1 MSSRHRRAAASAPT
15 DAKADWDEDGAEDF
29 FGDWEGDDDGEGRLV
44 RFAREYG
51 WRAYAIPVLTV
62 LTVLVLV
69 NMFQHPGSSVVA
81 PVGGADE
88 QTAAAAGTEE
98 AGDGGAHRE
107 PAELPEGEHRVEELP
122 PGGPFTPAGD
132 GTYRTVG
139 VPGLNVGE
147 GKELKMRYV
156 VEIENGV
163 DTTTYGGDGA
173 FSAMVDATLADP
185 RSWTNDPRF
194 GFEHVA
200 ADQEPDVKIRLTS
213 QATTKELC
221 GVNLDMETSC
231 RTTIT
236 GEDTVLLNEARWV
249 RGAVPFEGDIGRYRQ
264 YMINHE
270 VGHALGFA
278 SHEACREE
286 GALAPVMMQ
295 QTLSL
300 DNSQLHSFDP
310 EEVYPDDNKRCRT
323 NPWPYPRPAAK

>member
-1 MSSRHRRAAASAPT
+1 MTSRHRRAAASAPT
-15 DAKADWDEDGAEDF
+15 DPAGGWGADDAEDF
-29 FGDWEGDDDGEGRLV
+29 FGDLEGDDDGEGRLV

-51 WRAYAIPVLTV
+51 WRAYALPVLAVLTV
-62 LTVLVLV
+62 FVLV
-69 NMFQHPGSSVVA
+69 NMLQNPGSSVV
-81 PVGGADE
+81 E
-88 QTAAAAGTEE
+88 AAGEADAHAATVPGDGDSGDE
-98 AGDGGAHRE
+98 AGRA
-107 PAELPEGEHRVEELP
+107 PAVLPEGEHGEDELP
-122 PGGPFTPAGD
+122 PGGPFTQAGD

-139 VPGLNVGE
+139 EPGLNVGE
-147 GKELKMRYV
+147 GKELKLRYV

-163 DTTTYGGDGA
+163 DTTSYGGDGA
-173 FSAMVDATLADP
+173 FAKMIDATLADP

-200 ADQEPDVKIRLTS
+200 LDQDPDVKIRLTS

-249 RGAVPFEGDIGRYRQ
+249 RGAVPFEGDLGRYRQ
-264 YMINHE
+264 YVINHE

-278 SHEACREE
+278 THEACRED

-300 DNSQLHSFDP
+300 DNSQLHALDS
-310 EEVYPDDNKRCRT
+310 EGAYPDDHKRCRT
-323 NPWPYPRPAAK
+323 NPWPYPRPASK